1 MYVKDKDIDTFSAL
15 LGLLSNAIE
24 GGADD
29 EGYWQELSDDA
40 NSLFDKMKKQR
51 DRNSFHNDVKKELTK
66 IKKRRRS
73 NSQ

>member
-29 EGYWQELSDDA
+29 EGY
-40 NSLFDKMKKQR
+40 
-51 DRNSFHNDVKKELTK
+51 
-66 IKKRRRS
+66 
-73 NSQ
+73 